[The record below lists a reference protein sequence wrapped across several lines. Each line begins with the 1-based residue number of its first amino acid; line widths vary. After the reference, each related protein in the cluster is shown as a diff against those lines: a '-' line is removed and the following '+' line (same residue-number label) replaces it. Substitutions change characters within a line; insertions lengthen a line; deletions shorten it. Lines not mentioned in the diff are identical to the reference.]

1 MKKRTLL
8 ILLAVVALA
17 VLPLLIH
24 WNRGGEG
31 KFSGSDDQAE
41 KMITQ
46 IQPNYKPWFRSIW
59 EPPSAEI
66 ASLLF
71 ALQAALGAGV
81 LGYYLGLVRGRALAR
96 SKPDRFDP
104 AGPQAD
110 RLASAGCEPPQ
121 THCLERAEGRKRAS
135 DSAPH

>member
-1 MKKRTLL
+1 MKRQTWL

-31 KFSGSDDQAE
+31 KFSGTDDQAE
-41 KMITQ
+41 KVITQ
-46 IQPNYKPWFRSIW
+46 IQPGYRPWFHSIW
-59 EPPSAEI
+59 KPPSVEI

-81 LGYYLGLVRGRALAR
+81 LGYYFGLVRGR
-96 SKPDRFDP
+96 S
-104 AGPQAD
+104 QA
-110 RLASAGCEPPQ
+110 
-121 THCLERAEGRKRAS
+121 RKRTP